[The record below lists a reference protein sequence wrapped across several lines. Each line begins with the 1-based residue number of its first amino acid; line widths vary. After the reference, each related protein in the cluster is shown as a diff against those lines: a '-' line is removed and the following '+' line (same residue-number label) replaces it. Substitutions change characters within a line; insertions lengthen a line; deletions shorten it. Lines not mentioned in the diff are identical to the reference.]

1 MANASAPSANGRPRK
16 TSSSCLTQAVT
27 EVHNFE
33 VINFSLLEGMG
44 VSKFVSSKNFRVSGY
59 DWNIRLYPD
68 GATANCK
75 GYISAFLAFLGGA
88 SARVR
93 FSFCVLGKHGQVL
106 KLLNDEH
113 TFQNAGLRWESP
125 WLRFVE
131 KSSLQPLLHKNN
143 DRFTIKCVLTVIR
156 DPLIED
162 VSAIVVPQSNL
173 LQDFVGMLK
182 DRESADVTFSVGGQ
196 LFPAHRCVLAA
207 RSPVFRAELFGP
219 MKEKATRHIK
229 IDDMEPSIFEALLHF
244 IYTDSL
250 PNDSGAERNNV
261 PLQHLL
267 VAADRYGL
275 DRLRLMC
282 EVKMCQS
289 IDAETVAT
297 TLTLAE
303 QHHCMQLKKA
313 CLHFIASQGV
323 LRAVMESKGFDHLA
337 ASCPLVL
344 FDILDTLASLG
355 I

>member
-1 MANASAPSANGRPRK
+1 MANDSAPSANGRPQHE

-27 EVHNFE
+27 VAHNFE
-33 VINFSLLEGMG
+33 VINFSLMEGMG
-44 VSKFVSSKNFRVSGY
+44 VGKFVSSKNISVGGY

-68 GATANCK
+68 GDTANSR
-75 GYISAFLAFLGGA
+75 GHISVFLSFQGEGT
-88 SARVR
+88 SPRVK
-93 FSFCVLGKHGQVL
+93 FSLSVLGKHGQVS
-106 KLLNDEH
+106 KLLNAER
-113 TFQNAGLRWESP
+113 TFESASATAT
-125 WLRFVE
+125 WGWTLFE
-131 KSSLQPLLHKNN
+131 KKSTLQPLLRNNN
-143 DRFTIKCVLTVIR
+143 DRFTIRCVLTVIK
-156 DPLIED
+156 DPVIED

-173 LQDFVGMLK
+173 LQDFANMLK

-219 MKEKATRHIK
+219 MKEKSERNIK

-250 PNDSGAERNNV
+250 PDDCGAERNNV

-267 VAADRYGL
+267 VAADRYGF

-289 IDAETVAT
+289 LDAETVAT

-303 QHHCMQLKKA
+303 QHHCVQLKRA
-313 CLHFIASQGV
+313 CLDFIASRGV
-323 LRAVMESKGFDHLA
+323 LRAFSESEGFVHLA

-344 FDILDTLASLG
+344 LDIIDKLA
-355 I
+355 

>member
-143 DRFTIKCVLTVIR
+143 DRFTIKCVL
-156 DPLIED
+156 
-162 VSAIVVPQSNL
+162 
-173 LQDFVGMLK
+173 
-182 DRESADVTFSVGGQ
+182 
-196 LFPAHRCVLAA
+196 AA

-250 PNDSGAERNNV
+250 PNDSGVERNNV
-261 PLQHLL
+261 QLQHLL
-267 VAADRYGL
+267 VAADRYEL

-289 IDAETVAT
+289 IDAET
-297 TLTLAE
+297 
-303 QHHCMQLKKA
+303 
-313 CLHFIASQGV
+313 GV